1 MIRFHG
7 DLLPTFHGQAYNG
20 KETLLLGDHP
30 ENPIV
35 IVPEKKSYLTFEQ
48 RQRLIRAIESLG
60 DMFEV
65 LTALTTYHV
74 VNLHKEGKEYPEYP
88 EVVKQAYDLIEKIAE

>member
-20 KETLLLGDHP
+20 KETHLLGEHP
-30 ENPIV
+30 TDPIV

-48 RQRLIRAIESLG
+48 RQRLIRSIELLG

-65 LTALTTYHV
+65 LTAITTYYV
-74 VNLHKEGKEYPEYP
+74 VNLLKEGKEYQEYP
-88 EVVKQAYDLIEKIAE
+88 EVVKQAYDLIEEISK